1 MGGRQQEWAETDR
14 LADFMVVSGV
24 TVALKSSLEL
34 GLYGQAF
41 IPPARPIIRGKVV
54 TLGKMAPCP

>member
-1 MGGRQQEWAETDR
+1 M
-14 LADFMVVSGV
+14 ADFMVVSGV